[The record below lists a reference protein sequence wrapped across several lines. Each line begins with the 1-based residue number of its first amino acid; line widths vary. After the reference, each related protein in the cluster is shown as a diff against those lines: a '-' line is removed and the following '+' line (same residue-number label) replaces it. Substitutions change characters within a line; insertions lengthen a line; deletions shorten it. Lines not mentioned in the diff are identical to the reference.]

1 MYRLQTIDFDT
12 SEEKASKMESKNI
25 KDMNDI
31 LKIYKNN
38 ENNYSEG
45 KVNIYSNSLKY
56 IETVIFIILSF

>member
-1 MYRLQTIDFDT
+1 M
-12 SEEKASKMESKNI
+12 

-45 KVNIYSNSLKY
+45 KVNI
-56 IETVIFIILSF
+56 FIQKL